1 MKVLSR
7 DFTTKEKVL
16 LVVLVVILV
25 GLVYFQFVYKPVSA
39 SIEKAKNQKENL
51 QSELEAVQ
59 TRISLLTKMKNEV
72 DNITE
77 EGTLKAMPSYNN
89 SKNVNKLLNDVL
101 GDMDFALVFSPVEKD
116 GDQIRRPV
124 QLTFNTPD
132 PNTVK
137 DVFTQLTGGEYRCLI
152 GEVTCAPKKERNSGS
167 EEMTVV
173 ANLTFYE
180 TMVGGKADA
189 GLPVEEEEIAQ

>member
-16 LVVLVVILV
+16 LLFLVVILI

-39 SIEKAKNQKENL
+39 GIEKAENQKRNL
-51 QSELEAVQ
+51 ESELTAVQ
-59 TRISLLTKMKNEV
+59 TRVAKLTQMQNEV

-77 EGTLKAMPSYNN
+77 DGTLKAMPSYNN
-89 SKNVNKLLNDVL
+89 SKNVNRLLNDIL

-116 GDQIRRPV
+116 GDQIRRNV
-124 QLTFNTPD
+124 QLTVTAPD
-132 PNTVK
+132 YEAAK
-137 DVFTQLTGGEYRCLI
+137 GIFTALTGSEYRCLV
-152 GEVTCAPKKERNSGS
+152 GDVKCAPKKERNVDTGDV
-167 EEMTVV
+167 TVV
-173 ANLTFYE
+173 AQLTFYE

-189 GLPVEEEEIAQ
+189 GLPVEEDGAPQ